1 MKKYLEAGK
10 LINTHGVR
18 GELKMDA
25 WCDNLTDYAK
35 VPVFYL
41 KDDGEFPLEV
51 EKIRPFGKFLLV
63 KFKGVDDMDA
73 ALKHKNK
80 IIYVDRSN
88 LKLPEGA
95 VFLADIIGLDAID
108 AKTGDV
114 FGKVRD
120 ISDKGSGNLYEIELL
135 TGGVC
140 LVPAVDFF
148 IKKIDLE
155 KGVFVNVIE
164 GLCDAL

>member
-1 MKKYLEAGK
+1 MEKYLEAGK

-25 WCDNLTDYAK
+25 WCDSLKDYAK
-35 VPVFYL
+35 VPAFYL
-41 KDDGEFPLEV
+41 KNDGTSPLKI
-51 EKIRPFGKFLLV
+51 EKIRVFGKFLLV
-63 KFKGVDDMDA
+63 KFEGINDMDS
-73 ALKHKNK
+73 ALKYKNK
-80 IIYVDRSN
+80 TLYVDRAD

-108 AKTGDV
+108 DNTGEV

-120 ISDKGSGNLYEIELL
+120 ITDKGSGNLYEIELSA
-135 TGGVC
+135 GGVC
-140 LVPAVDFF
+140 LVPAVEFF

-155 KGVFVNVIE
+155 KGVYINVIE
-164 GLCDAL
+164 GLCDAI

>member
-1 MKKYLEAGK
+1 MEKYLEAGK

-25 WCDNLTDYAK
+25 WCDNLSDYLR
-35 VPVFYL
+35 VPAFYL
-41 KDDGEFPLEV
+41 KKDSETALKV

-63 KFKGVDDMDA
+63 KLEGIDDMDA
-73 ALKHKNK
+73 ALKYKNK
-80 IIYVDRSN
+80 TVYVDRN
-88 LKLPEGA
+88 DLKLPEGA

-108 AKTGDV
+108 DNTGDV
-114 FGKVRD
+114 FGKIID
-120 ISDKGSGNLYEIELL
+120 ITDKGSGNLYEIELSK
-135 TGGVC
+135 GGKC

-155 KGVFVNVIE
+155 KGVFINVIE
-164 GLCDAL
+164 GLCDAI

>member
-1 MKKYLEAGK
+1 MEKYLEAGK

-25 WCDNLTDYAK
+25 WCDKLTDYAK
-35 VPVFYL
+35 VPAFYL
-41 KDDGEFPLEV
+41 QNDGTTPLKV
-51 EKIRPFGKFLLV
+51 EKIRVFGKFILV
-63 KFKGVDDMDA
+63 KFEGIDDMDA
-73 ALKHKNK
+73 ALRYKNK
-80 IIYVDRSN
+80 TVYVDRN
-88 LKLPEGA
+88 DLKLPKGA

-108 AKTGDV
+108 DNTGKV

-120 ISDKGSGNLYEIELL
+120 ITDKGSGNLYEIELL
-135 TGGVC
+135 SGGVC

-148 IKKIDLE
+148 IKRIELE
-155 KGVFVNVIE
+155 KGVFINVIE